1 MLRHLLQQRSKAFD
15 VTINLHARFPVVAFR
30 ETAHIDRVMISLRYG
45 TNPHQ
50 KEAFLEFPEPSPI
63 KIVNGA
69 PGYIN
74 MLDALTSW
82 QLVRELKEATGKAS
96 AASYKHVSPAG
107 AAIAKPIDDAF
118 KESQFLKTT
127 DFSPVASAYVRARG
141 GDRLCSFGD
150 VLAVS
155 DVVDVSLAQ
164 FLKTEVSD
172 LIIAPGY
179 EPEALEILKKKK
191 KGGFC
196 MLEVDYDFMPTGIEK
211 REIFGVTVAQDRNSR
226 LFTKDDFKNVLSAN
240 KDISEEA
247 LDTLLVAAISLKY
260 TQSNSISIAYD
271 GQIVGM
277 GAGQQSRI
285 HCTRLACDKADKW
298 FLQRHPKVRGL
309 DFKEGLKKVE
319 KTNLIDQFLLW
330 DSLSENEEANMLE
343 NFNTR
348 PEPISREERAEWIA
362 QYKDICLGSDAF
374 IPFRDNV
381 DRASRSN
388 VQHIVETGGS
398 LRSDL
403 IIEAANEYNM
413 SLTAT
418 GIRSF
423 LH

>member
-1 MLRHLLQQRSKAFD
+1 
-15 VTINLHARFPVVAFR
+15 
-30 ETAHIDRVMISLRYG
+30 MITLRYG
-45 TNPHQ
+45 ANPHQ
-50 KEAFLEFPEPSPI
+50 TEASVELPDPSPL
-63 KIVNGA
+63 KILNGV
-69 PGYIN
+69 PGFIN

-107 AAIAKPIDDAF
+107 AAIAKPIDEAF

-127 DFSPVASAYVRARG
+127 DFSEVASAYVRARG

-150 VLAVS
+150 ALAVS

-179 EPEALEILKKKK
+179 EPEALEILKVKK
-191 KGGFC
+191 KGGFVI
-196 MLEVDYDFMPTGIEK
+196 LEIEYDFMPEGIES
-211 REIFGVTVAQDRNSR
+211 RELFGIGLNQTRNSR
-226 LFTKDDFKNVLSAN
+226 LVSKADLQNVVSDN
-240 KDISEEA
+240 KTISEETIE
-247 LDTLLVAAISLKY
+247 TLLVAAISLKY
-260 TQSNSISIAYD
+260 TQSNSISVAYD
-271 GQIVGM
+271 GQIVGI

-309 DFKEGLKKVE
+309 DFKDGIKKVD
-319 KTNLIDQFLLW
+319 KTNLIDQYLLW
-330 DSLSENEEANMLE
+330 DSLSSREEEMMLQ
-343 NFNTR
+343 NYNTK
-348 PEPISREERAEWIA
+348 PEPISREERIEWNL
-362 QYKDICLGSDAF
+362 QYRDICLGSDAF
-374 IPFRDNV
+374 IPFRDNI

-388 VQHIVETGGS
+388 IQHIVETGGS
-398 LRSDL
+398 LRTPY
-403 IIEAANEYNM
+403 IVEACNEYDM
-413 SLTAT
+413 TLTHT

>member
-1 MLRHLLQQRSKAFD
+1 
-15 VTINLHARFPVVAFR
+15 
-30 ETAHIDRVMISLRYG
+30 MISLRYG
-45 TNPHQ
+45 ANPHQ
-50 KEAFLEFPEPSPI
+50 TEASIELPDPSPL
-63 KIVNGA
+63 KILNGA
-69 PGYIN
+69 PGFIN

-107 AAIAKPIDDAF
+107 AAIAKPIDEAF

-127 DFSPVASAYVRARG
+127 DFSEVASAYVRARC

-150 VLAVS
+150 ALAVS

-179 EPEALEILKKKK
+179 EPEALEILKGKK
-191 KGGFC
+191 KGGFVV
-196 MLEVDYDFMPTGIEK
+196 LEIDYDFIPEGIES
-211 REIFGVTVAQDRNSR
+211 RELFGIGLNQTRNSR
-226 LFTKDDFKNVLSAN
+226 LISKADLQNVVSEN
-240 KDISEEA
+240 KTICEETTE
-247 LDTLLVAAISLKY
+247 TLLVAAISLKY
-260 TQSNSISIAYD
+260 TQSNSISVAYD
-271 GQIVGM
+271 GQIVGI

-309 DFKEGLKKVE
+309 DFKDGIKKVD
-319 KTNLIDQFLLW
+319 KTNLIDQYLLW
-330 DSLSENEEANMLE
+330 DSLSSREEEMMLQ
-343 NFNTR
+343 NFNTK
-348 PEPISREERAEWIA
+348 PEPISRKERIVWNR
-362 QYKDICLGSDAF
+362 QYRDICLGSDAF
-374 IPFRDNV
+374 IPFRDNI

-388 VQHIVETGGS
+388 IQHIVETGGS
-398 LRSDL
+398 LRTPY
-403 IIEAANEYNM
+403 IVEACNEYDM
-413 SLTAT
+413 TLTHT

>member
-1 MLRHLLQQRSKAFD
+1 
-15 VTINLHARFPVVAFR
+15 
-30 ETAHIDRVMISLRYG
+30 MISLRYG

-50 KEAFLEFPEPSPI
+50 TDAYVELPDPSPL
-63 KIVNGA
+63 KILNGV
-69 PGYIN
+69 PGFIN

-107 AAIAKPIDDAF
+107 AAIAKPIDEAF

-127 DFSPVASAYVRARG
+127 DFSEVASAYVRARG

-150 VLAVS
+150 ALAVS

-179 EPEALEILKKKK
+179 EPEALEILKLKK
-191 KGGFC
+191 KGGFVI
-196 MLEVDYDFMPTGIEK
+196 LEIDYDFMPKGIES
-211 REIFGVTVAQDRNSR
+211 RELFGIGLNQTRNSG
-226 LFTKDDFKNVLSAN
+226 LISKLDLQNVVSEN
-240 KDISEEA
+240 KTISEETIE
-247 LDTLLVAAISLKY
+247 TLLVAAISLKY
-260 TQSNSISIAYD
+260 TQSNSISVAYD
-271 GQIVGM
+271 GQIVGI

-285 HCTRLACDKADKW
+285 HCTRLASDKADKW

-309 DFKEGLKKVE
+309 DFKDGIKKVD
-319 KTNLIDQFLLW
+319 KTNLIDQYLLW
-330 DSLSENEEANMLE
+330 DSLSSREEEMMLQ
-343 NFNTR
+343 NYNTK
-348 PEPISREERAEWIA
+348 PEPISREERIEWNR
-362 QYKDICLGSDAF
+362 QYRGICLGSDAF
-374 IPFRDNV
+374 IPFRDNI

-388 VQHIVETGGS
+388 IQHIVETGGS
-398 LRSDL
+398 LRTPS
-403 IIEAANEYNM
+403 IVEACNEYDM
-413 SLTAT
+413 TLTQT

>member
-1 MLRHLLQQRSKAFD
+1 
-15 VTINLHARFPVVAFR
+15 
-30 ETAHIDRVMISLRYG
+30 MISLRYG

-50 KEAFLEFPEPSPI
+50 KEASLELPDPSPL
-63 KIVNGA
+63 KILNGA

-107 AAIAKPIDDAF
+107 AAIAKPIDEAF

-127 DFSPVASAYVRARG
+127 DFSDVASAYVRARG

-155 DVVDVSLAQ
+155 DMVDVSLAQ

-179 EPEALEILKKKK
+179 EPEALEILKNKK
-191 KGGFC
+191 KGGFVV
-196 MLEVDYDFMPTGIEK
+196 LEIDYDFMPEGIEE
-211 REIFGVTVAQDRNSR
+211 RDLFGIRVKQTRNSR
-226 LFTKDDFKNVLSAN
+226 LITKADLENVVSENKAISAET
-240 KDISEEA
+240 IE
-247 LDTLLVAAISLKY
+247 TLLVAAISLKY
-260 TQSNSISIAYD
+260 TQSNSISVAYD

-309 DFKEGLKKVE
+309 DFKEGIKKVD
-319 KTNLIDQFLLW
+319 KTNLIDQYLLW
-330 DSLSENEEANMLE
+330 DSLSASEEAMMLQ

-348 PEPISREERAEWIA
+348 PDPITREERAEWNR
-362 QYKDICLGSDAF
+362 QYTDICLGSDAF
-374 IPFRDNV
+374 IPFRDNI

-388 VQHIVETGGS
+388 IQHVVETGGS
-398 LRSDL
+398 LRTEH
-403 IIEAANEYNM
+403 IVEAINEYGM
-413 SLTAT
+413 TLTHT

>member
-1 MLRHLLQQRSKAFD
+1 
-15 VTINLHARFPVVAFR
+15 
-30 ETAHIDRVMISLRYG
+30 MISLRYG
-45 TNPHQ
+45 ANPHQ
-50 KEAFLEFPEPSPI
+50 TEASIELPNPSPL
-63 KIVNGA
+63 KILNGA
-69 PGYIN
+69 PGFIN

-107 AAIAKPIDDAF
+107 AAIAKPIDEAF

-127 DFSPVASAYVRARG
+127 DFSEVASAYVRARG

-150 VLAVS
+150 ALAVS

-179 EPEALEILKKKK
+179 EPEALEILKGKK
-191 KGGFC
+191 KGGFVV
-196 MLEVDYDFMPTGIEK
+196 LEIDYDFMPEGIES
-211 REIFGVTVAQDRNSR
+211 RELFGIGLNQTRNSR
-226 LFTKDDFKNVLSAN
+226 LISKADLQNVVSEN
-240 KDISEEA
+240 KTISEETIE
-247 LDTLLVAAISLKY
+247 TLLVAAISLKY
-260 TQSNSISIAYD
+260 TQSNSISVAYD
-271 GQIVGM
+271 GQIVGI

-309 DFKEGLKKVE
+309 DFKDGIKKVD

-330 DSLSENEEANMLE
+330 DSLSSREEEMMLQ
-343 NFNTR
+343 NFNTK
-348 PEPISREERAEWIA
+348 PEPISREERIEWNR
-362 QYKDICLGSDAF
+362 QYRDICLGSDAF
-374 IPFRDNV
+374 IPFRDNI

-388 VQHIVETGGS
+388 IRHIVETGGS
-398 LRSDL
+398 LRTPY
-403 IIEAANEYNM
+403 IVEACNEYDM
-413 SLTAT
+413 TLTHT

>member
-1 MLRHLLQQRSKAFD
+1 
-15 VTINLHARFPVVAFR
+15 
-30 ETAHIDRVMISLRYG
+30 MITLRYG

-50 KEAFLEFPEPSPI
+50 TEASVELPDPSPL
-63 KIVNGA
+63 KILNGV
-69 PGYIN
+69 PGFIN

-107 AAIAKPIDDAF
+107 AAIAKPIDEAF

-127 DFSPVASAYVRARG
+127 DFSEVASAYVRARG

-150 VLAVS
+150 ALAVS

-179 EPEALEILKKKK
+179 EPEALEILKVKK
-191 KGGFC
+191 KGGFVI
-196 MLEVDYDFMPTGIEK
+196 LEIDYDFMPKGIES
-211 REIFGVTVAQDRNSR
+211 RELFGIGLNQTRNSG
-226 LFTKDDFKNVLSAN
+226 LISKSDLQNVVSEN
-240 KDISEEA
+240 KTISEETIE
-247 LDTLLVAAISLKY
+247 TLLVAAISLKY
-260 TQSNSISIAYD
+260 TQSNSISVAYD
-271 GQIVGM
+271 GQIVGI

-285 HCTRLACDKADKW
+285 HCTRLASDKADKW

-309 DFKEGLKKVE
+309 DFKDGIKKVD
-319 KTNLIDQFLLW
+319 KTNLIDQYLQW
-330 DSLSENEEANMLE
+330 DSLSSREEEMMLQ
-343 NFNTR
+343 NYNTK
-348 PEPISREERAEWIA
+348 PEPISREERIEWNR
-362 QYKDICLGSDAF
+362 QYRDICLGSDAF
-374 IPFRDNV
+374 IPFRDNI

-388 VQHIVETGGS
+388 IQHIVETGGS
-398 LRSDL
+398 LRTPS
-403 IIEAANEYNM
+403 IVEACNEYDM
-413 SLTAT
+413 TLTQT

>member
-1 MLRHLLQQRSKAFD
+1 
-15 VTINLHARFPVVAFR
+15 
-30 ETAHIDRVMISLRYG
+30 MIPLRYG

-50 KEAFLEFPEPSPI
+50 KEAYLEFPDPSPI
-63 KIVNGA
+63 KIVNGS

-74 MLDALTSW
+74 MLDALTAW
-82 QLVRELKEATGKAS
+82 QLARELKEATGKAS

-107 AAIAKPIDDAF
+107 AAIAKPIDADF
-118 KESQFLKTT
+118 MESQFLKTT

-150 VLAVS
+150 ALAVS

-179 EPEALEILKKKK
+179 EPEAKEILAQKK
-191 KGGFC
+191 KGSFC
-196 MLEVDYDFMPTGIEK
+196 MLEVDYDYLPTGIEK
-211 REIFGVTVAQDRNSR
+211 REVFGVTLAQERNSR
-226 LFTKDDFKNVLSAN
+226 LFTKDDFRNVVSEN
-240 KDISEEA
+240 KDISEDA

-260 TQSNSISIAYD
+260 TQSNSISVAYD

-309 DFKEGLKKVE
+309 DFKDGLKKVD

-330 DSLSENEEANMLE
+330 DSLSAREEANMLQ
-343 NFNTR
+343 NFTTR
-348 PEPISREERAEWIA
+348 PEAISRAERAEWIQ
-362 QYKDICLGSDAF
+362 QYQDICLGSDAF

-388 VQHIVETGGS
+388 VKHIVETGGS

-403 IIEAANEYNM
+403 VIDAANEYGM
-413 SLTAT
+413 TVTAT
-418 GIRSF
+418 GIRCF

>member
-1 MLRHLLQQRSKAFD
+1 
-15 VTINLHARFPVVAFR
+15 
-30 ETAHIDRVMISLRYG
+30 MISLRYG

-50 KEAFLEFPEPSPI
+50 KEASLELPDPSPL
-63 KIVNGA
+63 KILNGA

-82 QLVRELKEATGKAS
+82 QLVRELKEATGKAA

-107 AAIAKPIDDAF
+107 AAIAKPIDEAF

-127 DFSPVASAYVRARG
+127 DFSDVASAYVRARG

-155 DVVDVSLAQ
+155 DMVDVSLAQ

-179 EPEALEILKKKK
+179 EPEALEILKNKK
-191 KGGFC
+191 KGGFVVS
-196 MLEVDYDFMPTGIEK
+196 EIDYDFMPEGIEE
-211 REIFGVTVAQDRNSR
+211 RDLFGIRVKQTRNSR
-226 LFTKDDFKNVLSAN
+226 LITKADLENVVSENKAISAET
-240 KDISEEA
+240 IE
-247 LDTLLVAAISLKY
+247 TLLVAAISLKY
-260 TQSNSISIAYD
+260 TQSNSISVAYD

-309 DFKEGLKKVE
+309 DFKEGIKKVD
-319 KTNLIDQFLLW
+319 KTNLIDQYLLW
-330 DSLSENEEANMLE
+330 DSLSASEEAMMLQ

-348 PEPISREERAEWIA
+348 PDPITREERAEWNR
-362 QYKDICLGSDAF
+362 QYTDICLGSDAF
-374 IPFRDNV
+374 IPFRDNI

-388 VQHIVETGGS
+388 IQHVVETGGS
-398 LRSDL
+398 LRTEH
-403 IIEAANEYNM
+403 IVEAINEYGM
-413 SLTAT
+413 TLTHT

>member
-1 MLRHLLQQRSKAFD
+1 
-15 VTINLHARFPVVAFR
+15 
-30 ETAHIDRVMISLRYG
+30 MISLRYG

-50 KEAFLEFPEPSPI
+50 QEAFLEFPEPSPI

-107 AAIAKPIDDAF
+107 AAIARPIDDAF

-179 EPEALEILKKKK
+179 EPEAAEILKQKK

-196 MLEVDYDFMPTGIEK
+196 MLEIDYDFMPTGIEK

-226 LFTKDDFKNVLSAN
+226 LFTKDDFKNVLSDN
-240 KDISEEA
+240 KNISEQA

-260 TQSNSISIAYD
+260 TQSNSISIGYD

-309 DFKEGLKKVE
+309 DFKHALKKVD

-330 DSLSENEEANMLE
+330 DSLSSHEEANMLQ

-348 PEPISREERAEWIA
+348 PEPISREERAEWIK
-362 QYKDICLGSDAF
+362 QYHDICLGSDAF
-374 IPFRDNV
+374 IPFRDNI

-413 SLTAT
+413 TLTAT

>member
-1 MLRHLLQQRSKAFD
+1 
-15 VTINLHARFPVVAFR
+15 
-30 ETAHIDRVMISLRYG
+30 MITLRYG
-45 TNPHQ
+45 ANPHQ
-50 KEAFLEFPEPSPI
+50 TEASVELPDPSPL
-63 KIVNGA
+63 KILNGV
-69 PGYIN
+69 PGFIN

-107 AAIAKPIDDAF
+107 AAIAKPIDEAF

-127 DFSPVASAYVRARG
+127 DFSEVASAYVRARG

-150 VLAVS
+150 ALAVS

-179 EPEALEILKKKK
+179 EPEALEILKVKK
-191 KGGFC
+191 KGGFVI
-196 MLEVDYDFMPTGIEK
+196 LEIDYDFMPEGIES
-211 REIFGVTVAQDRNSR
+211 RELFGIGLNQTRNSR
-226 LFTKDDFKNVLSAN
+226 LISKGDLQNVVSEN
-240 KDISEEA
+240 KTISEETIE
-247 LDTLLVAAISLKY
+247 TLLVAAISLKY
-260 TQSNSISIAYD
+260 TQSNSISVAYD
-271 GQIVGM
+271 GQIVGI

-309 DFKEGLKKVE
+309 DFKDGIKKVD
-319 KTNLIDQFLLW
+319 KTNLIDQYLLW
-330 DSLSENEEANMLE
+330 DSLSSREEEMMLQ
-343 NFNTR
+343 NYNTK
-348 PEPISREERAEWIA
+348 PEPISREERIEWNL
-362 QYKDICLGSDAF
+362 QYRDICLGSDAF
-374 IPFRDNV
+374 IPFRDNI

-388 VQHIVETGGS
+388 IQHIVETGGS
-398 LRSDL
+398 LRTPY
-403 IIEAANEYNM
+403 IVEACNEYDM
-413 SLTAT
+413 TLTHT

>member
-1 MLRHLLQQRSKAFD
+1 
-15 VTINLHARFPVVAFR
+15 
-30 ETAHIDRVMISLRYG
+30 MISLRYG

-50 KEAFLEFPEPSPI
+50 QEAFLEFPEPSPI

-179 EPEALEILKKKK
+179 EPEALEILKQKK

-196 MLEVDYDFMPTGIEK
+196 MLEIDYDFMPTGIEK

-226 LFTKDDFKNVLSAN
+226 LFTKGDFKNVLSDN
-240 KDISEEA
+240 KNISEEA

-309 DFKEGLKKVE
+309 DFKDGLKKVE
-319 KTNLIDQFLLW
+319 KTNLIDQYLLW
-330 DSLSENEEANMLE
+330 DSLSEHEEANMLQ

-348 PEPISREERAEWIA
+348 PEPISREERAEWIK
-362 QYKDICLGSDAF
+362 QYNDICLGSDAF
-374 IPFRDNV
+374 IPFRDNI

-413 SLTAT
+413 TLTAT

>member
-1 MLRHLLQQRSKAFD
+1 
-15 VTINLHARFPVVAFR
+15 
-30 ETAHIDRVMISLRYG
+30 MISLRYG

-50 KEAFLEFPEPSPI
+50 IEASIELPDPSPL
-63 KIVNGA
+63 KILNGA
-69 PGYIN
+69 PGFIN

-107 AAIAKPIDDAF
+107 AAIAKPIDEAF

-127 DFSPVASAYVRARG
+127 DFSEVASAYVRARG

-150 VLAVS
+150 ALAVS

-179 EPEALEILKKKK
+179 EPEALEILKGKK
-191 KGGFC
+191 KGGFVV
-196 MLEVDYDFMPTGIEK
+196 LEIDYDFMPEGIES
-211 REIFGVTVAQDRNSR
+211 RELFGIGLNQTRNSR
-226 LFTKDDFKNVLSAN
+226 LISKADLQNVVSEN
-240 KDISEEA
+240 KTVSEETIE
-247 LDTLLVAAISLKY
+247 TLLVAAISLKY
-260 TQSNSISIAYD
+260 TQSNSISVAYD
-271 GQIVGM
+271 GQIVGI

-285 HCTRLACDKADKW
+285 HCTRLASDKADKW

-309 DFKEGLKKVE
+309 DFKDGIKKVD
-319 KTNLIDQFLLW
+319 KTNLIDQYLLW
-330 DSLSENEEANMLE
+330 DSLSSCEEEMMLQ
-343 NFNTR
+343 NFNTKA
-348 PEPISREERAEWIA
+348 EPISREERIEWNR
-362 QYKDICLGSDAF
+362 QYRDICLGSDAF
-374 IPFRDNV
+374 IPFRDNI

-388 VQHIVETGGS
+388 IQHIVETGGS
-398 LRSDL
+398 LRTPY
-403 IIEAANEYNM
+403 IVEACNEYDM
-413 SLTAT
+413 TLTHT

>member
-1 MLRHLLQQRSKAFD
+1 
-15 VTINLHARFPVVAFR
+15 
-30 ETAHIDRVMISLRYG
+30 MISLRYG
-45 TNPHQ
+45 ANPHQ
-50 KEAFLEFPEPSPI
+50 TEASIELPNPSPL
-63 KIVNGA
+63 KILNGA
-69 PGYIN
+69 PGFIN

-107 AAIAKPIDDAF
+107 AAIAKPIDEAF

-127 DFSPVASAYVRARG
+127 DFSEVASAYVRARG

-150 VLAVS
+150 ALAVS

-179 EPEALEILKKKK
+179 EPEALEILKGKK
-191 KGGFC
+191 KGGFVV
-196 MLEVDYDFMPTGIEK
+196 LEIDYDFMPEGIES
-211 REIFGVTVAQDRNSR
+211 RELFGIGLNQTRNSR
-226 LFTKDDFKNVLSAN
+226 LISKADLQNVVSEN
-240 KDISEEA
+240 KTISEETIE
-247 LDTLLVAAISLKY
+247 TLLVAAISLKY
-260 TQSNSISIAYD
+260 TQSNSISVAYD
-271 GQIVGM
+271 GQIVGI

-309 DFKEGLKKVE
+309 DFKDGIKKVD

-330 DSLSENEEANMLE
+330 DSLSSREEEMMLQ
-343 NFNTR
+343 NFNTK
-348 PEPISREERAEWIA
+348 PEPISREERIEWNR
-362 QYKDICLGSDAF
+362 QYRDICLGSDAF
-374 IPFRDNV
+374 IPFRDNI

-388 VQHIVETGGS
+388 IRHIVETGGS
-398 LRSDL
+398 LRTPY
-403 IIEAANEYNM
+403 IVEACNEYEM
-413 SLTAT
+413 TLTHT

>member
-1 MLRHLLQQRSKAFD
+1 
-15 VTINLHARFPVVAFR
+15 
-30 ETAHIDRVMISLRYG
+30 MISLRYG

-50 KEAFLEFPEPSPI
+50 KEAFVELPDPSPI
-63 KIVNGA
+63 SVVNGA

-74 MLDALTSW
+74 MLDALTAW
-82 QLVRELKEATGKAS
+82 QLVRELKEATGKAA

-107 AAIAKPIDDAF
+107 AAIAKPIDEAF
-118 KESQFLKTT
+118 KESQFLATT

-155 DVVDVSLAQ
+155 DTVDLSLAQ

-179 EPEALEILKKKK
+179 TPEAKEILSKKR

-196 MLEVDYDFMPTGIEK
+196 MLEIDYDYMPTGIEK
-211 REIFGVTVAQDRNSR
+211 REIFGITLAQERNSR
-226 LFTKDDFKNVLSAN
+226 LFTKDDFKNVLTKN
-240 KDISEEA
+240 KSISQEA

-260 TQSNSISIAYD
+260 TQSNSISVAYD

-298 FLQRHPKVRGL
+298 FLLRHPKVRGL
-309 DFKEGLKKVE
+309 EFAEGLKKVD
-319 KTNLIDQFLLW
+319 KTNLIDQYLLW
-330 DSLSENEEANMLE
+330 DSLSAFEEARMLE
-343 NFNTR
+343 NFKTR
-348 PEPISREERAEWIA
+348 PEPISSSERAQWIQ
-362 QYKDICLGSDAF
+362 QYQDICLGSDAF

-403 IIEAANEYNM
+403 VVEAADEYGM
-413 SLTAT
+413 TLTAT

>member
-1 MLRHLLQQRSKAFD
+1 
-15 VTINLHARFPVVAFR
+15 
-30 ETAHIDRVMISLRYG
+30 MISLRYG
-45 TNPHQ
+45 ANPHQ
-50 KEAFLEFPEPSPI
+50 TEASIELPNPSPL
-63 KIVNGA
+63 KILNGA
-69 PGYIN
+69 PGFIN

-107 AAIAKPIDDAF
+107 AAIAKPIDEAF

-127 DFSPVASAYVRARG
+127 DFSEVASAYVRARG

-150 VLAVS
+150 ALAVS

-179 EPEALEILKKKK
+179 EPEALEILKGKK
-191 KGGFC
+191 KGGFVV
-196 MLEVDYDFMPTGIEK
+196 LEIDYDFMPEGIES
-211 REIFGVTVAQDRNSR
+211 RELFGIGLNQTRNSR
-226 LFTKDDFKNVLSAN
+226 LISKADLQNVVSEN
-240 KDISEEA
+240 KTISEETIE
-247 LDTLLVAAISLKY
+247 TLLVAAISLKY
-260 TQSNSISIAYD
+260 TQSNSISVAYD
-271 GQIVGM
+271 GQIVGI

-309 DFKEGLKKVE
+309 DFKDGIKKVD

-330 DSLSENEEANMLE
+330 DSLSSREEEMMLQ
-343 NFNTR
+343 NFNTK
-348 PEPISREERAEWIA
+348 PEPISREERIEWNR
-362 QYKDICLGSDAF
+362 QYRDICLGSDAF
-374 IPFRDNV
+374 IPFRDNI

-388 VQHIVETGGS
+388 IQHIVETGGS
-398 LRSDL
+398 LRTPY
-403 IIEAANEYNM
+403 IVEACNEYEM
-413 SLTAT
+413 TLTHT